1 MKEPSGE
8 PFKIEHLREIETDCL
23 FRIIKGEPEAL
34 EYNKNLIYFN
44 LKGYGIVQIKSVNTK
59 QNRVSFRTYP
69 PLPASLGFLMS
80 IDKFSQLAISRL
92 KGVE

>member
-1 MKEPSGE
+1 MKEPIGE
-8 PFKIEHLREIETDCL
+8 PFKIEHLREIEIDIIT
-23 FRIIKGEPEAL
+23 RIKNGENEAL

-44 LKGYGIVQIKSVNTK
+44 LKDYGIVQIKSINTK
-59 QNRVSFRTYP
+59 QNRISFRTYP